1 MPTLAWIEIT
11 GFRSFSVTQRLD
23 FTEPLSLVWGGN
35 SQGKTSIAEAIEFLV
50 TGDTVRRTLLG
61 GDRTEY
67 HSSLRCVHHPDG
79 DAVVVSAGIVDGTGH
94 EHRVER
100 TLDQDYGRGQEC
112 MTTLTID
119 GVVHADLGGLGI
131 VLAEPPLRA
140 PVLFQHSVRYA
151 LSARPSDRLAYFK
164 ALLELADLD
173 TLASGVSAAV
183 KTITV
188 EQTPLERDLAACL
201 AEAGIADTLGPLRTS
216 SGRDTTRKAL
226 RSAVLAALRDLGEPD
241 VAGTISLADAATQL
255 DGALDRID
263 QRRFDFAA
271 WRPGRD
277 RPVLAMPDLADVD
290 TYSRSARD
298 LDAETGRLTALFEAV
313 LAVPTYESLDTSVEC
328 PVCGTDDALTP
339 ERIEVLRER
348 LSETKEFR
356 GAQQRARTALDALHQ
371 SIRAATAAAKDASPA
386 IASAHAE
393 DVEKARTTLARILDV
408 DVEIA
413 APVAAA
419 VELHMTAE
427 KAVASLDAALDAT
440 EVCASSVA
448 AGRPAETEPVSMS
461 VAQAVTDIEAL
472 LAQRAEFLEQAAT
485 VLTPAKHAI
494 DAQAGNSAYRSLV
507 RLARS
512 PETLV
517 DDRRRRATVQRVR
530 SEYEAASRDI
540 DRAKLAVFNAKFEGM
555 SDEIKRW
562 WQLLR
567 PDEPV
572 EFHRAAPRGQGRRAM
587 TLEAMLHGKADEYV
601 IRDALGVLSDSQL
614 NALGLSAFLARAS
627 LQRTPFIVLDD
638 PVQSGDEAHRDTFI
652 DYVVPALMRSGFQV
666 IITTFDHGF
675 RSLLTKAHAPDGFQ
689 VNLDDPTHG
698 SVVVKGTHSA
708 AALLNEAKSFIQDG
722 QSLRAVGAT
731 RLRVASEVVAKEIL
745 VTARTANGERASLA
759 DYTKWTLEKLLPELN
774 KHLDDKG
781 RRWWSTV
788 SERLSPGAHDDAPP
802 ERLTLKAVY
811 DGLKQS
817 LRDHGP

>member
-1 MPTLAWIEIT
+1 MPTLTWIEIT

-79 DAVVVSAGIVDGTGH
+79 HPVVVSAGVVDADGQ

-100 TLDQDYGRGQEC
+100 SLDQDYGRGQEC
-112 MTTLTID
+112 ATTLRID
-119 GVVHADLGGLGI
+119 GVVHADVSGLGI
-131 VLAEPPLRA
+131 VLADPPLRA

-164 ALLELADLD
+164 ALLELSDLD
-173 TLASGVSAAV
+173 AVASGVGAAV
-183 KTITV
+183 KTIAA
-188 EQTPLERDLAACL
+188 EPTPRERGLVACL
-201 AEAGIADTLGPLRTS
+201 AETSLSEALGPLRTS
-216 SGRDTTRKAL
+216 AGRDATESAL
-226 RSAVLAALRDLGEPD
+226 RAAVLLALRGLGEPGEAD
-241 VAGTISLADAATQL
+241 TISLAEAATQL

-277 RPVLAMPDLADVD
+277 RPVLAVPDLANVD
-290 TYSRSARD
+290 AYSVSARD
-298 LDAETGRLTALFEAV
+298 LDAEVGRLTALFEAV
-313 LAVPTYESLDTSVEC
+313 LAIPAYASVDTSVEC

-339 ERIEVLRER
+339 ERIDVLRKR
-348 LSETKEFR
+348 LLGTKDFR
-356 GAQQRARTALDALHQ
+356 DAQHQARTTLDALQQ
-371 SIRAATAAAKDASPA
+371 SIRTAAAAARVAPPA
-386 IASAHAE
+386 IASATLE
-393 DVEKARTTLARILDV
+393 DIETARTNLARVLDAGV
-408 DVEIA
+408 DIA

-419 VELHMTAE
+419 VALRTAASE
-427 KAVASLDAALDAT
+427 AVASLDVALDAAGA
-440 EVCASSVA
+440 CASSVRG
-448 AGRPAETEPVSMS
+448 GRPAETDLVSTS
-461 VAQAVTDIEAL
+461 AGQAVEKVEAL
-472 LAQRAEFLEQAAT
+472 LARRAEFLELAGT
-485 VLTPAKHAI
+485 VLTPAKNAI
-494 DAQAGNSAYRSLV
+494 DAQTGNSAYRSLV

-512 PETLV
+512 PETLAT
-517 DDRRRRATVQRVR
+517 DRRRSATTQTVR

-540 DRAKLAVFNAKFEGM
+540 DRAKLAVFNEKFEGM

-587 TLEAMLHGKADEYV
+587 SLEAMLHGKADAYV

-652 DYVVPALMRSGFQV
+652 DYVVPALMDSGLQV
-666 IITTFDHGF
+666 IVTTFDHGF
-675 RSLLTKAHAPDGFQ
+675 RSLLTKAHSLDGFQ
-689 VNLDDPTHG
+689 VHLDDPSHG
-698 SVVVKGTHSA
+698 SVIVKGTHSA
-708 AALLNEAKSFIQDG
+708 AALLNEAKGFIKDG
-722 QSLRAVGAT
+722 QSLRAIGAT
-731 RLRVASEVVAKEIL
+731 RLRVAAEAVAKEIL
-745 VTARTANGERASLA
+745 VTARTALGERASLA
-759 DYTKWTLEKLLPELN
+759 DYAKWSLEKLLPKLN
-774 KHLDDKG
+774 EHLSD
-781 RRWWSTV
+781 REQRWWSTV

-802 ERLTLKAVY
+802 ERQTLKTVHE
-811 DGLKQS
+811 GLKRS
-817 LRDHGP
+817 LKADRS